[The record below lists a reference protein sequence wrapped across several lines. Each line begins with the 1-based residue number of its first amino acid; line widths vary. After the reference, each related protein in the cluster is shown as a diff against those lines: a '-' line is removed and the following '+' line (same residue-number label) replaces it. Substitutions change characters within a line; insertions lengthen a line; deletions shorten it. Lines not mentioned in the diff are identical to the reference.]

1 MSVRENSSLFGGA
14 SAAASVSGSA
24 ASASAGAGASVSAG
38 AAASVP
44 AGVLAQGRLR
54 CHYFEANRCR
64 SCTLIETPYSTQL
77 HDKTEYCRELLP
89 QVPRWLPAFTGGDRA
104 FRNRVK
110 LVVGGSPGQ
119 VTLGILGPD
128 RRGIDLRE
136 CAIQAPEIA
145 DVIPALAEFLESTGL
160 QPYDVPARRGE
171 LKFVHITVAPER
183 DGVSALMVRFVVRT
197 EQALGM
203 IRARLAQLC
212 DAVPTAEVISVN
224 LLPEHKAVL
233 EGEREEMLL
242 GSSLAMRL
250 GFESRPLTLHLMPQS
265 FFQTNTAVA
274 RELYTQVSSWAAE
287 IRPATLWDLYCGVGG
302 FALHCAAALA
312 GAGAGAGAD
321 GAGDAAGGA
330 SYVSATRVLGVELSA
345 AAIDSAKRSAR
356 EADLEAEFIAADA
369 TSFALSAVPESMPEM
384 LIVNP
389 PRRGIGAELAGWI
402 QASNIETVV
411 YSSCNPESLARD
423 LAAMPA
429 YSVVEGRVFDMFPH
443 TSHLEVAVLLK
454 RRSES

>member
-24 ASASAGAGASVSAG
+24 ASAG
-38 AAASVP
+38 AAASVS

-183 DGVSALMVRFVVRT
+183 DGVNALMVRFVVRT

-312 GAGAGAGAD
+312 GAGAG
-321 GAGDAAGGA
+321 GA
-330 SYVSATRVLGVELSA
+330 SNVSATRLLGVELSA

-356 EADLEAEFIAADA
+356 EADLQAEFIAADA